1 VCGEVGAEENN
12 ASSGAQCRF
21 VLAVHPHNEG
31 THFMARI
38 LVIDDDASLLQ
49 MVRLMLE
56 REGHEVL
63 LAEGGEEGLNVA
75 FTQSPDLAVIDLMM
89 PGMSGYSVTRALRAD
104 PRTQNLPILIL
115 TARGQPMDRQM
126 ALDAGANAHMTKPVT
141 SKELMA
147 RINEVTSVSTGAP
160 SQPAEA
166 TSELPMTSAAPAPA
180 TDHPSRP
187 RRPIGLTQELLRSSL
202 SKAAPSPEPVIP
214 TARLPVLT
222 VIALRGGSGTT
233 TVAINLALLL
243 NERHGQVCLV
253 DLTMAGGHIGLH
265 LHMAARQSWADLME
279 AGDALDSRLIGSILA
294 PHPGLG
300 LSVMAAPPV
309 PGTDSL
315 SQPAMESVLT
325 TLTGTFGQV
334 VVDADTLTPAS
345 ISALLASYAIVVVMS
360 DDVMSVH
367 TTSNFMQTLQRL
379 GVEMG
384 RVRVAVNHSRPD
396 PGVPSATILKA
407 LGRPISAEIPYDPNQ
422 MQAIRRGI
430 PLAASAPDSAFTK
443 ALQQL
448 IKTF

>member
-1 VCGEVGAEENN
+1 
-12 ASSGAQCRF
+12 
-21 VLAVHPHNEG
+21 
-31 THFMARI
+31 MARI

-63 LAEGGEEGLNVA
+63 LAEGGEEGVNAA

-89 PGMSGYSVTRALRAD
+89 PGMSGYSVTRTLRAD
-104 PRTQNLPILIL
+104 ARTQNLPILIL

-147 RINEVTSVSTGAP
+147 RINEVTGQGTGTP
-160 SQPAEA
+160 VQGVEA
-166 TSELPMTSAAPAPA
+166 TSAAPAASEAP
-180 TDHPSRP
+180 TPTVDQP
-187 RRPIGLTQELLRSSL
+187 RTRHPIGVTQELKRSSL
-202 SKAAPSPEPVIP
+202 PKAAAPTVPEPVITP
-214 TARLPVLT
+214 ANLPVLT
-222 VIALRGGSGTT
+222 VIALRGGSGAT

-243 NERHGQVCLV
+243 NERSKNVCLV

-265 LHMAARQSWADLME
+265 LHMAARQSWADLIG
-279 AGDALDSRLIGSILA
+279 AGDLPDSRLIASILA

-300 LSVMAAPPV
+300 LSVMAAPSV

-315 SQPAMESVLT
+315 SQQAMNSVLA
-325 TLTGTFGQV
+325 TLASTFGQV
-334 VVDADTLTPAS
+334 VVDADTLTPAT

-367 TTSNFMQTLQRL
+367 TTSNFMQTLQKI

-384 RVRVAVNHSRPD
+384 RVRVAVNHLRPD

-422 MQAIRRGI
+422 MQAIRKGI
-430 PLAASAPDSAFTK
+430 PLASSAPDSPFTT

-448 IKTF
+448 LKTF

>member
-1 VCGEVGAEENN
+1 
-12 ASSGAQCRF
+12 
-21 VLAVHPHNEG
+21 
-31 THFMARI
+31 MARI

-63 LAEGGEEGLNVA
+63 LAEGGEEGLNAA

-89 PGMSGYSVTRALRAD
+89 PGLSGYSVTRALRAD
-104 PRTQNLPILIL
+104 PRTQTMPILIL

-141 SKELMA
+141 SKELIA
-147 RINEVTSVSTGAP
+147 RINEITRTGTLPIHAGKATPEVSAVSDAP
-160 SQPAEA
+160 TPA
-166 TSELPMTSAAPAPA
+166 MDQ
-180 TDHPSRP
+180 DHPSRP
-187 RRPIGLTQELLRSSL
+187 RRPIGLTQERQRSS
-202 SKAAPSPEPVIP
+202 STRAAPLPTPEPVLA
-214 TARLPVLT
+214 TATLPVLT

-243 NERHGQVCLV
+243 NERRGQVCLV

-265 LHMAARQSWADLME
+265 LHMAARQSWADLLE
-279 AGDALDSRLIGSILA
+279 AGDTPDARLIGSILA

-300 LSVMAAPPV
+300 LSVMAAPPI

-315 SQPAMESVLT
+315 SQQAMNNVLT
-325 TLTGTFGQV
+325 TLTGSFGQV
-334 VVDADTLTPAS
+334 VVDADTLTPATT
-345 ISALLASYAIVVVMS
+345 SALLASYAVVVVMS

-367 TTSNFMQTLQRL
+367 TTSNFMQTLQKM